1 MKNATNEQKE
11 LIKKI
16 KKECQKAAN
25 KVIAMTFDQNI
36 RNARFLEI
44 MTLQENKIA
53 EVLRTA
59 QN

>member
-16 KKECQKAAN
+16 KKECQKAVN

-36 RNARFLEI
+36 RNARCLEI
-44 MTLQENKIA
+44 MTLQETKIA
-53 EVLRTA
+53 EVLSIK
-59 QN
+59 